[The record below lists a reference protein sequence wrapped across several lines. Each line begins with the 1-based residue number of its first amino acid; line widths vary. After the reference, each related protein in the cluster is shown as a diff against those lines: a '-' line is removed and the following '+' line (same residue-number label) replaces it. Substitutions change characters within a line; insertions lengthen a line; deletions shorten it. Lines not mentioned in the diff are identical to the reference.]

1 MAGSRL
7 GEALQGGL
15 TGELDRLEAELL
27 DSLAGFDDALLEFA
41 RALVATPSVNPP
53 GDERAVAVLVQEEL
67 ARHGITDVR
76 VLADEPSRPN
86 LIADIGPPGARTLV
100 LTGHLDTKPA
110 GELDAWNQDPWQPAV
125 KDGELW
131 GLGSGD
137 MKCAVAGMVF
147 AATALAAV
155 CPELGRLRLVFTADE
170 EAGSIH
176 GSKWLAENGHLAGDA
191 AVIGEP
197 CGITREWESID
208 LVSRGAALFRI
219 ALKGTQTHSSISD
232 RLSVVNATVKMA
244 ELITRMDAE
253 LLDWVQFTP
262 HPLVARP
269 TLNVGVMAQAG
280 VFYGVY
286 PGNAEFAC
294 DLRTL
299 PGMERDQVVAEIEA
313 FLADARAKD
322 PELEAE
328 LVLDAWV
335 PTSEIDRGHPVVVA
349 LQAASRRVLGEAP
362 PLAAFPGATDAP
374 YFQLAAEI
382 PTVAA
387 FGPGLL
393 PRAHS
398 PNERLDVNG
407 AAKAARIYALAAL
420 HYLS

>member
-1 MAGSRL
+1 VARGRL

-15 TGELDRLEAELL
+15 TAELDRLEAELL
-27 DSLAGFDDALLEFA
+27 EALAGFDDALLRFA
-41 RALVATPSVNPP
+41 RTLVATPSVNPP
-53 GDERAVAVLVQEEL
+53 GDERAVALLVQEEL

-76 VLADEPSRPN
+76 VLAEEPSRPN
-86 LIADIGPPGARTLV
+86 VIVDVGPAGARTLV
-100 LTGHLDTKPA
+100 LAGHLDTKPA
-110 GELDAWNQDPWQPAV
+110 GDLDAWEHDPWEPV
-125 KDGELW
+125 TKDGELW

-137 MKCAVAGMVF
+137 MKCGVAGMVF
-147 AATALAAV
+147 AAIALAAV

-170 EAGSIH
+170 EAGSIQ
-176 GSKWLAENGHLAGDA
+176 GSKWLAENGQLAGDA
-191 AVIGEP
+191 AILGEP

-208 LVSRGAALFRI
+208 LVSRGAVLFRI
-219 ALKGTQTHSSISD
+219 RVKGTQTHSSISD
-232 RLSVVNATVKMA
+232 RLPVVNATVKMA
-244 ELITRMDAE
+244 ELIQRMDGE
-253 LLDWVQFTP
+253 LLDWLSFTP
-262 HPLVARP
+262 HPLVAKP

-299 PGMERDQVVAEIEA
+299 PGMDRDEIVADIEG

-322 PELEAE
+322 PELDAE
-328 LVLDAWV
+328 LVLDVCV
-335 PTSEIDRGHPVVVA
+335 PASEIDRGHPVVAA

-362 PLAAFPGATDAP
+362 PLGAFPGATDAP
-374 YFQLAAEI
+374 YFQLTAGI

-398 PNERLDVNG
+398 PNERLDVAG

-420 HYLS
+420 RYLS